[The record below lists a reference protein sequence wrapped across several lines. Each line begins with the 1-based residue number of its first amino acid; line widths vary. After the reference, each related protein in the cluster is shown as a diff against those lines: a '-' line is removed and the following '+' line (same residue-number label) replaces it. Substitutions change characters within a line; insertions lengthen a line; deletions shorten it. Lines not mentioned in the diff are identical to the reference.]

1 MRHVYVMGLG
11 VYGQNKGTNSRFSKL
26 MQLGGL
32 TVSSLWE
39 VEGEENLH
47 FDIS

>member
-1 MRHVYVMGLG
+1 MMGLR

-32 TVSSLWE
+32 MSSPWE
-39 VEGEENLH
+39 VEGEESLH